1 MILAQPKTRY
11 SAFAVH
17 LLISIILFIFLAAII
32 RFIWYPGFLFQTD
45 GGWQGIRLIAGVDFV
60 LGPVLTLFVYK
71 VGKPS
76 LKLDLSVIAA
86 IQIAALTYGS
96 WLVHQ
101 ERPLA
106 IVFTDGVIRTVSASI
121 FNDEIAHEVLEKIQ
135 KIGQLPAWVYVK
147 TPDIDAKEGGRL
159 LDVSKNGLPHT
170 RFHLYESFFDKKAE
184 IKRNALTIEKQP
196 KYKKVI
202 EQAGENPIYV
212 LKARFAYGLI
222 ELDAEEL
229 TEVNLHSMTF
239 ALQDI

>member
-76 LKLDLSVIAA
+76 LKLDLSVIAV

-96 WLVHQ
+96 WLVYQ
-101 ERPLA
+101 ERPRA
-106 IVFTDGVIRTVSASI
+106 IVYADGVIRTIAASA
-121 FNDEIAHEVLEKIQ
+121 FNDGIVHEALTAIR
-135 KIGQLPAWVYVK
+135 KIGRSPAWIYVK
-147 TPDIDAKEGGRL
+147 KPNIDEKEGGAL
-159 LDVSKNGLPHT
+159 ADLIENGLPHT
-170 RFHLYESFFDKKAE
+170 RFNLYQPFLSNSDN
-184 IKRNALTIEKQP
+184 IKPDALTSEKHPEHTKTIEH
-196 KYKKVI
+196 
-202 EQAGENPIYV
+202 ASGNLIYE
-212 LKARFAYGLI
+212 LKARYAYGLI
-222 ELDAEEL
+222 ELDVTTL
-229 TEVNLHSMTF
+229 QPVNLHKMAF